1 MKVQDLRNQVPINQL
16 LDDLDKGNAH
26 VGLDYTNFNQ
36 LVRTNYGSMTVEQIR
51 NVFKAYDSGL
61 FKADVEDAINF
72 NERFSRIMRG
82 HQLYKIEQA
91 KQVNATVD
99 VDLSKLLKEQWNL
112 SVMKGKPQFRMDV
125 AVYGY
130 NVLKQRG
137 SIANVDI
144 EMTSEFG
151 TLEKAFLKERHDNGA
166 SMYNLG
172 NDINM
177 NQYKNHVRQTIFE
190 NYFLKEI
197 NKK

>member
-1 MKVQDLRNQVPINQL
+1 MKISDLKNQIPINQL
-16 LDDLDKGNAH
+16 LDDLDKGNTH
-26 VGLDYTNFNQ
+26 VGQDYSVFNQ

-51 NVFKAYDSGL
+51 NVFKAYGSGV

-82 HQLYKIEQA
+82 HQNYKIETA
-91 KQVNATVD
+91 KKVSATVD

-144 EMTSEFG
+144 DKTSEFG
-151 TLEKAFLKERHDNGA
+151 TLKDAFLKAREANGA
-166 SMYNLG
+166 TMYNLG

-190 NYFLKEI
+190 RYFLKEI

>member
-1 MKVQDLRNQVPINQL
+1 MKIQDLKNQVPINQL
-16 LDDLDKGNAH
+16 LDDLDKSNSH
-26 VGLDYTNFNQ
+26 VGQDYSVFNQ

-51 NVFKAYDSGL
+51 NVFKAYDAGL

-130 NVLKQRG
+130 NILKQRG
-137 SIANVDI
+137 SIANVDVQQSQ
-144 EMTSEFG
+144 EYGQLQQTY
-151 TLEKAFLKERHDNGA
+151 LKEVRKTA
-166 SMYNLG
+166 PLFELS

-177 NQYKNHVRQTIFE
+177 NCYIRHVKQTIFE
-190 NYFLKEI
+190 NYFKKETS
-197 NKK
+197 KK